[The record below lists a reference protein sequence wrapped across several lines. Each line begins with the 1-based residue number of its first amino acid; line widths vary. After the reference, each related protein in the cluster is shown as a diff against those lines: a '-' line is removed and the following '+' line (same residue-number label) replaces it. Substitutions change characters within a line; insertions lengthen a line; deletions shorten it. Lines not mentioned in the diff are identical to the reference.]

1 MGHQLIRICNLP
13 PTRVGGQS
21 FLVIILVTTVLAA
34 ARRQRLEFS
43 LDPTKLSK
51 HELEVQ
57 PVRLQFAPSVHE
69 SRPAPFAPRV
79 KKTEATRVHS
89 IARVR
94 SYTPSL
100 TIQRLNKKSLQR
112 GGANRLK
119 DAWRAVLVKTAR
131 TGIEA
136 NPSSCPPDKNLR

>member
-79 KKTEATRVHS
+79 KKFARVHS
-89 IARVR
+89 ISRVR

-100 TIQRLNKKSLQR
+100 TFQRLNKESFKR

-131 TGIEA
+131 TGKKE